1 MSKVKNHDYEQA
13 ASLIK
18 TQGVLSIVFGGIG
31 VFIGLVVLV
40 FLWIVL
46 STSYAT
52 EDVIAALFLSLLG
65 FVFLLLP
72 HVFLVVAGVTLLRQ
86 PEPRVVRILTIIT
99 LVIGVLENLVLL
111 VMSILVLLKLDDY
124 EVLYPEYSEES

>member
-31 VFIGLVVLV
+31 VFIGLTVLV
-40 FLWIVL
+40 FLWIML

-52 EDVIAALFLSLLG
+52 EDVIAALFLSLLSFA
-65 FVFLLLP
+65 FVLLP
-72 HVFLVVAGVTLLRQ
+72 HVFLIVAGVTLLRQ

-111 VMSILVLLKLDDY
+111 IMSILVLLKLDDY
-124 EVLYPEYSEES
+124 EALYPEYSEES

>member
-31 VFIGLVVLV
+31 VFIGLVILV

-52 EDVIAALFLSLLG
+52 EDVIAALFLSLLS
-65 FVFLLLP
+65 FAFLLPSFSDRFPQKCNHLRGSLP
-72 HVFLVVAGVTLLRQ
+72 PTRDR
-86 PEPRVVRILTIIT
+86 E
-99 LVIGVLENLVLL
+99 
-111 VMSILVLLKLDDY
+111 K
-124 EVLYPEYSEES
+124 

>member
-31 VFIGLVVLV
+31 VFIGLTVLV
-40 FLWIVL
+40 FLWIML

-52 EDVIAALFLSLLG
+52 EDVVAALFLSLLSFA
-65 FVFLLLP
+65 FVLLP
-72 HVFLVVAGVTLLRQ
+72 HVFLIVAGVTLLRQ

-111 VMSILVLLKLDDY
+111 VMSILVLLKLDVY
-124 EVLYPEYSEES
+124 EALYPEYSEES

>member
-72 HVFLVVAGVTLLRQ
+72 HVFLIVAGVTLLRQ

-99 LVIGVLENLVLL
+99 LVIGALENLVLL
-111 VMSILVLLKLDDY
+111 IMSILVLLKLDDY

>member
-72 HVFLVVAGVTLLRQ
+72 HVFLIVAGVTLLRQ

>member
-72 HVFLVVAGVTLLRQ
+72 HVFLIVAGVTLLRQ

-111 VMSILVLLKLDDY
+111 VMSILVLLKLDVY
-124 EVLYPEYSEES
+124 EALYPEYSEES

>member
-31 VFIGLVVLV
+31 VFIGLTVLV
-40 FLWIVL
+40 FLWIML

-52 EDVIAALFLSLLG
+52 EDVIAALFLSLLSFA
-65 FVFLLLP
+65 FVLLQ
-72 HVFLVVAGVTLLRQ
+72 HVFLIVAGVTLLRQ

-111 VMSILVLLKLDDY
+111 IMSILVLLKLDDY
-124 EVLYPEYSEES
+124 EALYPEYSEES

>member
-99 LVIGVLENLVLL
+99 LVIGALENLVLL
-111 VMSILVLLKLDDY
+111 IMSILVLLKLDDY
-124 EVLYPEYSEES
+124 EALYPEYSEES

>member
-31 VFIGLVVLV
+31 VFIGLAVLV

-72 HVFLVVAGVTLLRQ
+72 HVFLIVAGVTLLRQ